1 MVNVMT
7 TITRT
12 HTVQLSAAEA
22 AKILCEALG
31 LPITARVD
39 FKIGTISQDIDDRYD
54 VQGCVGVSL
63 SHEEVSEIELK
74 PKSVI
79 RAGLNAS
86 QFEDRDW
93 NDR

>member
-1 MVNVMT
+1 MINVMT

-39 FKIGTISQDIDDRYD
+39 FKIGDIDDRYD

-79 RAGLNAS
+79 RSGLNAS

>member
-1 MVNVMT
+1 MT

-12 HTVQLSAAEA
+12 HTVQLSTAEA

-39 FKIGTISQDIDDRYD
+39 FKIGAIPQDID

-79 RAGLNAS
+79 RADLNAS

-93 NDR
+93 NGR